1 MKEFLL
7 FGKGFK
13 KVDQWQDGCWV
24 NICSPTQDDI
34 NYMEGLGVPD
44 SFISDIRDPN
54 ERPRVERDGDARVF
68 LCEVLEFV
76 IDLHRH
82 QAPVDCGFCFD
93 SGAAMTFSGVTVAA
107 APSMRPTPVNCA
119 SAQRSR

>member
-1 MKEFLL
+1 MVAERE
-7 FGKGFK
+7 
-13 KVDQWQDGCWV
+13 DGARAMHFARELDGAA
-24 NICSPTQDDI
+24 DDA
-34 NYMEGLGVPD
+34 LVPD
-44 SFISDIRDPN
+44 VDA
-54 ERPRVERDGDARVF
+54 VKHAERDGDARVF

-107 APSMRPTPVNCA
+107 APSMRPMPRNA
-119 SAQRSR
+119 SAP